1 VSFLDDSASFFKV
14 RKPVMEVV
22 LGLIALVTVGLSIVV
37 LVLWRKLK
45 ASSSSYNE
53 LHNVQ

>member
-1 VSFLDDSASFFKV
+1 MSFLDDSASFFKV
-14 RKPVMEVV
+14 RKPVMEVA